1 MAAVLIPLAEGFE
14 ELEAVAAIDVLRR
27 GGIEVVVAGLRR
39 GPVKGSR
46 GTVVV
51 PDAALDDVRERDF
64 DMLVL
69 PGGMPGVK
77 HLREDP
83 RIREL
88 LERYTRSDRSTG
100 AICAAP
106 SVLAAYGHL
115 AGRTATSNPNFRD
128 QVAIE
133 GVSYRED
140 PVVVDGNIVTSR
152 GAGTSIAFAL
162 ALVEKLAGKAT
173 REEVETGLV
182 IARY

>member
-1 MAAVLIPLAEGFE
+1 MATVLVPLAEGFE
-14 ELEAVAAIDVLRR
+14 ELEAVAIIDVLRR
-27 GGIEVVVAGLRR
+27 GGVKVVVAGLVR

-46 GTVVV
+46 ETVLV
-51 PDAALDDVRERDF
+51 PDAALDDAMKQDF

-83 RIREL
+83 RIRKL
-88 LERYTRSDRSTG
+88 LQRYTQADRTTG

-115 AGRTATSNPNFRD
+115 AGRKATSNPKFRD

-152 GAGTSIAFAL
+152 GAGTAIEFAL
-162 ALVEKLAGKAT
+162 TLVEKLAGKAT
-173 REEVETGLV
+173 RNEVEVGLV
-182 IARY
+182 MAH

>member
-14 ELEAVAAIDVLRR
+14 ELEAVAVIDVLRR
-27 GGIEVVVAGLRR
+27 GGTKVVVASLGR
-39 GPVKGSR
+39 GPVKASR
-46 GTVVV
+46 ETVLV
-51 PDAALDDVRERDF
+51 PDAALDDVMHQDF

-77 HLREDP
+77 HLREDL
-83 RIREL
+83 RIKKL
-88 LERYTRSDRSTG
+88 VARYTQPDRSTG

-115 AGRTATSNPNFRD
+115 AGKSATSNPKFRD

-133 GVSYRED
+133 GVRYRED

-152 GAGTSIAFAL
+152 GAGTSVAFAL
-162 ALVEKLAGKAT
+162 ALVEKLAGRAT
-173 REEVETGLV
+173 REDVEAGLV
-182 IARY
+182 MAR

>member
-1 MAAVLIPLAEGFE
+1 MPDVLVPLAEGFE
-14 ELEAVAAIDVLRR
+14 ELEAVAIIDVLRR
-27 GGIEVVVAGLRR
+27 ARIKVVVAGLHR

-46 GTVVV
+46 ETVLV
-51 PDAALDDVRERDF
+51 PDAVLDDVMEQDF

-77 HLREDP
+77 NLREDP
-83 RIREL
+83 RIRKL
-88 LERYTRSDRSTG
+88 LQRYTQSDRSTG

-115 AGRTATSNPNFRD
+115 TGRKATSNPNFRD

-133 GVSYRED
+133 GVSYSED

-152 GAGTSIAFAL
+152 GAGTSVAFAL
-162 ALVEKLAGKAT
+162 ALVEKLAGTAT
-173 REEVETGLV
+173 RKEVEVGLV
-182 IARY
+182 MTH